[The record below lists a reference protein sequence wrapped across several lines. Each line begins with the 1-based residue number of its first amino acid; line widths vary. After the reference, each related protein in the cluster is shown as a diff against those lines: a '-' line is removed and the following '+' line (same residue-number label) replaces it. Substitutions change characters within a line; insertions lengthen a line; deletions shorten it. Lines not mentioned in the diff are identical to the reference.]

1 MAPPPGGSRPSVA
14 SLRWAAAL
22 GGLALAV
29 ASAFW
34 PLYERMTRASVDFR
48 AHLDFAR
55 GMARAGR
62 AHSERFGFELLTLVA
77 AGFSD
82 DRADLARAAVV
93 VATLATVAK
102 AVLSARW
109 LKREYGPAAAVLLA
123 LVVLFVAPI
132 TFMARHPLM
141 PLHSAVHLGQMSG
154 LIVHNPTTV
163 VVFPLAVA
171 LFAASWRRRA
181 GWTSALAAVQCFV
194 KPNFVVAWMPVF
206 VVLELWRDRRD
217 GRGWWVAASRTAGI
231 VAPAVAVL
239 AWQLA
244 TSEKLGTAM
253 VIAPFR
259 AWRGLSPDI
268 PLSIARSLAFP
279 ALLAVVHFREL
290 RRRPE
295 LGFAWTI
302 FGVALA
308 QYSLLYLRGAAYPGN
323 WSWGRYLAIYVVFL
337 LSVAAYARIA
347 ARRESWRG
355 WRAVANGALAALLAL
370 HLYSGLFYYWQGVR
384 DGLW

>member
-1 MAPPPGGSRPSVA
+1 M
-14 SLRWAAAL
+14 
-22 GGLALAV
+22 
-29 ASAFW
+29 
-34 PLYERMTRASVDFR
+34 DFR
-48 AHLDFAR
+48 GHLDFAR
-55 GMARAGR
+55 AMARAGR

-82 DRADLARAAVV
+82 NLVDLARAAVV

-109 LKREYGPAAAVLLA
+109 LARDLGPLPAVGLA
-123 LVVLFVAPI
+123 LLVLFLAPI
-132 TFMARHPLM
+132 TFAARHPLM
-141 PLHSAVHLGQMSG
+141 PRQSAVHLGQMSG

-163 VVFPLAVA
+163 VVFPLAIA
-171 LFAASWRRRA
+171 LFVASWRRRA
-181 GWTSALAAVQCFV
+181 GWTSALAALQCLV
-194 KPNFVVAWMPVF
+194 KPNFVVAWLPVF
-206 VVLELWRDRRD
+206 AALELWRGRRD
-217 GRGWWVAASRTAGI
+217 GRGWWAVASRTAAI
-231 VAPAVAVL
+231 LAPAVAVL

-244 TSEKLGTAM
+244 TSEKLGTSM

-268 PLSIARSLAFP
+268 PLSIVRSLAFP
-279 ALLAVVHFREL
+279 ALLVAVHLREL

-295 LGFAWTI
+295 LRFAWAI
-302 FGVALA
+302 FAVAFA

-323 WSWGRYLAIYVVFL
+323 WSWGRYLAVYLVFL
-337 LSVAAYARIA
+337 LSVEAYAQIV

-384 DGLW
+384 LGRW